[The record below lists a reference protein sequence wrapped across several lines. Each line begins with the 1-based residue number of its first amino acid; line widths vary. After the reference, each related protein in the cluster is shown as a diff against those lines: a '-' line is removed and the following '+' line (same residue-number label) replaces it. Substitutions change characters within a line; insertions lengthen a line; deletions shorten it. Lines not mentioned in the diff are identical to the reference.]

1 MGFEVFLARINNRRK
16 ACVTTANMHEN
27 EDSCRIR
34 GRCVCVKDFQ
44 GVLHSRVRE
53 YGAGSYGQGRV

>member
-16 ACVTTANMHEN
+16 AYVTTADMHDN

-34 GRCVCVKDFQ
+34 GRCVIVHPVCLVA
-44 GVLHSRVRE
+44 GM
-53 YGAGSYGQGRV
+53 YGSDS